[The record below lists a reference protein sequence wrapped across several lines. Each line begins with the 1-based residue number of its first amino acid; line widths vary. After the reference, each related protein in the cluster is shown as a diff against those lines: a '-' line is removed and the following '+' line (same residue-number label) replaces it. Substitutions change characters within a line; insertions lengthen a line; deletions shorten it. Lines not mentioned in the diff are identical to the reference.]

1 MFFGILQ
8 KGNTVFT
15 TAKEILKEIH
25 ALGYEAYIV
34 GGAVRDYVMQKT
46 LHDIDIATNA
56 PFDVLQKHF
65 HILSDISKNM
75 NLGVYLLE
83 KNGFK
88 YEIANFRAD
97 AISKDHRHPQQIN
110 FINSF
115 KEDASRRDFTM
126 NAMGMD
132 YNGNIIDFFDGKK
145 DIKNNVI
152 RTVGCSFDRF
162 GEDFVRVLRAVR
174 FAARY
179 DFHFDKSTADAISM
193 CGECLLQLSPE
204 RIQTELEKMANEGG
218 KSFANAIAL
227 MHELHLLHFI
237 LPEIDVLFNL
247 PHTDAHH
254 PEGRCKNFQCEKYTQ
269 YTADH
274 TFCKNCPNSFNSV
287 GKHVLET
294 LRVCQ
299 SNDFCQLFAL
309 LFHDVGKGTT
319 YQLIEKNSEVKH
331 TYHGHDAAA
340 EKLLTAIAKRL
351 KWSNA
356 LKEITLFCAK
366 NHMVFHH
373 IMELQPYKLLL
384 LMENKY
390 FPYLVETSYC
400 DSKARQ
406 ELFSQTEW
414 DTIFT
419 YLEEFKK
426 TIFTFSKN
434 VTGKKIMELTGIQ
447 PGVRLGN
454 ILRAV
459 KKHAANHK
467 ILDMETLD
475 NIIRFYG
482 KCIK

>member
-1 MFFGILQ
+1 M
-8 KGNTVFT
+8 FT
-15 TAKEILKEIH
+15 TAKEILQEIN
-25 ALGYEAYIV
+25 ALGYDAYIV
-34 GGAVRDYVMQKT
+34 GGAVRDYVMQKP

-56 PFDVLQKHF
+56 PLEVLQEHF
-65 HILSDISKNM
+65 HIMRDVSKNM

-83 KNGFK
+83 KNGFI
-88 YEIANFRAD
+88 YEVANFRID
-97 AISKDHRHPQQIN
+97 AISKDHRHPKQIN

-115 KEDASRRDFTM
+115 KEDASRRDFTI

-132 YNGNIIDFFDGKK
+132 CHGNIIDFFDGKN

-204 RIQTELEKMANEGG
+204 RIQTELEKMAGEGG

-227 MHELHLLHFI
+227 MHELHLLQVL
-237 LPEIDVLFNL
+237 LPEIDVLFDL
-247 PHTDAHH
+247 PHTDKYH
-254 PEGRCKNFQCEKYTQ
+254 PEGLCKNVQCEKYEE
-269 YTADH
+269 YAKNH
-274 TFCKNCPNSFNSV
+274 AFCNGCPSAFNSV

-294 LRVCQ
+294 LRVCE
-299 SNDFCQLFAL
+299 SKNMYQLFAL

-319 YQLIEKNSEVKH
+319 YQLREKHGELQH
-331 TYHGHDAAA
+331 TYHGHDTASEA
-340 EKLLTAIAKRL
+340 LITAIAKRL
-351 KWSNA
+351 KWSKE
-356 LKEITLFCAK
+356 LKETTLFCAK
-366 NHMVFHH
+366 NHMIFHDV
-373 IMELQPYKLLL
+373 MKLNPYKLLL
-384 LMENKY
+384 LMESRY
-390 FPYLVETSYC
+390 FQYLVETSYC

-406 ELFSQTEW
+406 ELFQQSEW
-414 DTIFT
+414 DTIFA
-419 YLEEFKK
+419 YLEEFKN
-426 TIFTFSKN
+426 TIFAFSKN
-434 VTGKKIMELTGIQ
+434 ISGKKIMEVTGIQ
-447 PGVRLGN
+447 SGIRLGN

-467 ILDMETLD
+467 ILDTETLD
-475 NIIRFYG
+475 KTIRFYE